1 MDYTVDIYFKFD
13 PKEERTETFG
23 LEVENLD
30 EAIEFVKNREDY
42 ETIEYFIISD
52 ETGDIYNSDNINT

>member
-13 PKEERTETFG
+13 PNEERTETFG

-52 ETGDIYNSDNINT
+52 ETGDIYNSAS